1 MMPSKIDG
9 QCRKCSNTWV
19 KGDQLHLMKVDFGSP
34 ERNALSVEQQEILKG
49 NTWIS
54 CTDEACYE
62 AQGGKPYKKKE
73 GSTPPPRQKNS
84 YASATD
90 SEVAEQQAILDEHD
104 RLERLA
110 VYCLMKNGEVTSGG
124 NVAFRTHTLATIKS
138 YLPSVEIGKGVYSFR
153 EDKKLR
159 TGVSSFPSLPTIN
172 EGLIGN
178 KVMDNVKL
186 LVRAFPTFFS
196 EKKSGNQKIELYYR
210 YVFGIDVEVLREHSA
225 ESITRS
231 FRAVLNPNVK
241 NYEREAEYRR
251 IYSNVEGTKDMSLLH
266 D

>member
-1 MMPSKIDG
+1 MWKGKTQACNRDCGTQIYFDGENPEGKTPSGKFMPLDASTE
-9 QCRKCSNTWV
+9 RKHLCPNYQS
-19 KGDQLHLMKVDFGSP
+19 GDSG
-34 ERNALSVEQQEILKG
+34 
-49 NTWIS
+49 T
-54 CTDEACYE
+54 
-62 AQGGKPYKKKE
+62 
-73 GSTPPPRQKNS
+73 TPPSSKPKKQ

-110 VYCLMKNGEVTSGG
+110 VYCLKKNGEETSGG

-210 YVFGIDVEVLREHSA
+210 YVFGIDVELMRKHSA
-225 ESITRS
+225 ESITRA